1 MAKQKAIFLDRDGVL
16 NDLVYYPSHDEWES
30 PRSPQDVHVI
40 DGVTDAIRT
49 ASSLGY
55 LVFVV
60 SNQPSAAK
68 GKVTLEDLHA
78 VHEELLKQ
86 LGDAPITAF
95 FYCHHR
101 SEDGC
106 ECRKP
111 SPHFVLEAAKAY
123 DLDLTRSWF
132 VGDQDGDIG
141 CGRRAGTR
149 TALLQ
154 YARSKPKRGAERAD
168 QSFDDLANFVRWL
181 AQQDHSDAR
190 ETQNRSLR

>member
-1 MAKQKAIFLDRDGVL
+1 MTKRAIFLDRDGVL
-16 NDLVYYPSHDEWES
+16 NDLVYYASHDEWES
-30 PRSPQDVHVI
+30 PRTPSDVHLMPGVI
-40 DGVTDAIRT
+40 DAIR
-49 ASSLGY
+49 AAANLGY
-55 LVFVV
+55 LIFVV

-68 GKVTLEDLHA
+68 GKVTRDDLQA
-78 VHEELLKQ
+78 VHDELLTQ

-95 FYCHHR
+95 FYCYHR
-101 SEDGC
+101 AEDAC

-123 DLDLTRSWF
+123 DLDLTQSWF
-132 VGDQDGDIG
+132 VGDQDGEIG

-168 QSFDDLANFVRWL
+168 QSFDDLAHFVRWL
-181 AQQDHSDAR
+181 AQQDPSYVR
-190 ETQNRSLR
+190 ETPH